1 MRQFLF
7 LLFIAILAGVTTY
20 AAVRFFRTHTPF
32 KSYVV
37 QSGSMEPTIRVGDII
52 IIAKHNSYQLNEVI
66 TFKDENKHTI
76 THRIT
81 AVRTTQ
87 PPSYTTKGDANQTP
101 DTETIS
107 LSQIVGTVIL
117 VIPKFGYVVQF
128 IRTPWGFILTI
139 IVPAVLLLSDEIKSL
154 YKALR

>member
-1 MRQFLF
+1 MRQFFF
-7 LLFIAILAGVTTY
+7 LLFVAVLAGVATY
-20 AAVRFFRTHTPF
+20 TAVRLFRTHTPF

-52 IIAKHNSYQLNEVI
+52 IIGKQTSYHLNEVI
-66 TFKDENKHTI
+66 TFKDENKHTV

-87 PPSYTTKGDANQTP
+87 PVSYTTKGDANQTP

-107 LSQIVGTVIL
+107 LSQVIGKVVL

-139 IVPAVLLLSDEIKSL
+139 LVPAVLLLSDEIKSL
-154 YKALR
+154 YKAIR